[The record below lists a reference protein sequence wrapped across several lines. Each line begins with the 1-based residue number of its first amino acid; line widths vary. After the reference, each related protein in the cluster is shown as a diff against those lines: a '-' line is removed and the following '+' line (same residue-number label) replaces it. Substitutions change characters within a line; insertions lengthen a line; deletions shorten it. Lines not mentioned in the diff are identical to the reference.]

1 MIKSMTGF
9 ADYKMEVNDIS
20 AFVEIRSYNSKHLDI
35 NFKTSYLYRSFES
48 KIKDLVSKKITRGRI
63 EISLRVINDSERIYA
78 FDLNEGKAK
87 SYYNAL
93 VKLKKLLDIPG
104 EISLELM
111 IGAGEM
117 IKPAE
122 IETDMTEEWII
133 IKKAV
138 NGALLDIDTMRQRE
152 GDFITDDFKKR
163 LQYLHGAINKIENEA
178 IDLIP
183 FYQERLKERISI
195 LTKGVVDIDPARIA
209 QEASFLADK
218 SEISEEIVRAKSHI
232 EQFITIMD
240 SDEPAGRKL
249 NFLMQELNR
258 EFNTMGSK
266 AGNSKVSHIIVDVKS
281 ELEEIREQ
289 VQNIE

>member
-9 ADYKMEVNDIS
+9 ADCKIELNNIS

-35 NFKTSYLYRSFES
+35 AFRTSYLYRSFES
-48 KIKDLVSKKITRGRI
+48 KIKDLVSKKITRGRV
-63 EISLRVINDSERIYA
+63 EISLRVINDSESIYA
-78 FDLNEGKAK
+78 FDVNEGKAK

-104 EISLELM
+104 KISLELM

-122 IETDMTEEWII
+122 IETDMTEEWVVINQ
-133 IKKAV
+133 AV
-138 NGALLDIDTMRQRE
+138 NGALLDLDTMRQRE
-152 GDFITDDFKKR
+152 GDFIADDFKKR
-163 LQYLHGAINKIENEA
+163 LQFLHDAINKIENES

-183 FYQERLKERISI
+183 FYQERLKERMSI
-195 LTKGVVDIDPARIA
+195 LTKGVVEIDPCRIA

-218 SEISEEIVRAKSHI
+218 SDISEEIVRAKSHI
-232 EQFITIMD
+232 KQFVTIMD
-240 SDEPAGRKL
+240 SAEPAGRKL

-266 AGNSKVSHIIVDVKS
+266 AGNSKVSHIIVEVKS
-281 ELEEIREQ
+281 ELEKIREQ

>member
-63 EISLRVINDSERIYA
+63 EISLRVINNSEHIYA
-78 FDLNEGKAK
+78 FDVNEGKAK
-87 SYYNAL
+87 SYYDAL

-281 ELEEIREQ
+281 ELEKIREQ

>member
-63 EISLRVINDSERIYA
+63 EISLRIINNSEHIYA
-78 FDLNEGKAK
+78 FDVNEGKAK
-87 SYYNAL
+87 SYYDAL

-122 IETDMTEEWII
+122 IETDMAEEWII

-152 GDFITDDFKKR
+152 GDFIADDFKKR

-281 ELEEIREQ
+281 ELEKIREQ

>member
-9 ADYKMEVNDIS
+9 ADYKIEVKDIS

-35 NFKTSYLYRSFES
+35 IVRTSYLYRGLES
-48 KIKDLVSKKITRGRI
+48 KIKNIVSGKITRGRV
-63 EISLRVINDSERIYA
+63 EISLRVINDSETIYA
-78 FDLNEGKAK
+78 FDVNEKKAK
-87 SYYNAL
+87 SYYEAL
-93 VKLKKLLDIPG
+93 VKFKKLLDIPG

-122 IETDMTEEWII
+122 IETDMTEEWGII
-133 IKKAV
+133 NKAV
-138 NGALLDIDTMRQRE
+138 NGALLEIDTMRQRE
-152 GDFITDDFKKR
+152 GDFIAADFKKR
-163 LQYLHGAINKIENEA
+163 LLYLHDAINKIENEA

-183 FYQERLKERISI
+183 FYQERLKERIAI
-195 LTKGVVDIDPARIA
+195 LTKGVVEIDPSRIA

-249 NFLMQELNR
+249 NFLIQELNR

-266 AGNSKVSHIIVDVKS
+266 AGNSKVSHIIVEVKS
-281 ELEEIREQ
+281 ELEKIREQ